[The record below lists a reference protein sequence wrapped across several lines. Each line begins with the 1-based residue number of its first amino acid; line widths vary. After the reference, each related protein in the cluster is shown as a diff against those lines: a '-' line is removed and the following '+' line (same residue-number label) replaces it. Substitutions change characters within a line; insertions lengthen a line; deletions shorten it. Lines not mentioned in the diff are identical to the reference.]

1 MEDLYSKYEGLSN
14 YYQQNNIDPSTLH
27 PYLQEFVD
35 ITNPTPNTNIIENL
49 SVAKTP
55 EITSA
60 NSLISKWVKPQ
71 SETEQPTTS
80 SYTPMSG
87 TTAQKAKKVIDY
99 FTGMG
104 FTRAQAAGIAGNAF
118 VESGF
123 NTGSVGDTHLKTASE
138 GMFQHREKRLTNLK
152 NFAKSKGKD
161 YRDFDVQ
168 LAFVNHELNTD
179 YKGVLSVLKKTTTPE
194 QAADVFG
201 RKFEVPQ
208 IKSEQQKEHFKKR
221 LNMAS
226 KFYKEV

>member
-14 YYQQNNIDPSTLH
+14 YYQQNNIDPNTLH
-27 PYLQEFVD
+27 PYLQEFVN

-71 SETEQPTTS
+71 SEVEQPTTS

-104 FTRAQAAGIAGNAF
+104 LSKAQAAGIAGNLH

-123 NTGSVGDTHLKTASE
+123 NTSAIGDKHLKTSSE
-138 GMFQHREKRLTNLK
+138 GLAQWREGRLSNLK

-168 LAFVNHELNTD
+168 LAFIGNELNTSE
-179 YKGVLSVLKKTTTPE
+179 KGALDALKKTTSPE
-194 QAADVFG
+194 EAARVFA
-201 RKFEVPQ
+201 
-208 IKSEQQKEHFKKR
+208 QKYERPATVAQSR

-226 KFYKEV
+226 KFYKEI